1 MEIFQIP
8 TVIIKQKVK
17 EHKIIKQNLLKMF
30 DNSNSENINNEDL
43 ISKTDWLK
51 SQDMNREY
59 INYFVSNIT
68 PYIKNIGKEVKAND
82 CKIIGMWY
90 QQYYKND
97 KHNWHNHGGVNWAN
111 IYYVEL
117 PEKSVNTQFYDIVNK
132 KILKNMDINEGDL
145 ITFPANMIHRSPQN
159 NTNERKSI
167 ISFNCDFDVR
177 L

>member
-8 TVIIKQKVK
+8 TVIIRQKVK

-68 PYIKNIGKEVKAND
+68 PYIKNIG
-82 CKIIGMWY
+82 
-90 QQYYKND
+90 
-97 KHNWHNHGGVNWAN
+97 
-111 IYYVEL
+111 
-117 PEKSVNTQFYDIVNK
+117 SNK
-132 KILKNMDINEGDL
+132 
-145 ITFPANMIHRSPQN
+145 TFQ
-159 NTNERKSI
+159 
-167 ISFNCDFDVR
+167 NCDCFNS
-177 L
+177 

>member
-8 TVIIKQKVK
+8 TVIIRQKVK

-117 PEKSVNTQFYDIVNK
+117 PEKGVNTQFYDIVNK
-132 KILKNMDINEGDL
+132 KILL
-145 ITFPANMIHRSPQN
+145 LF
-159 NTNERKSI
+159 
-167 ISFNCDFDVR
+167 DF
-177 L
+177 LSY